1 MIILIIRVMALT
13 SVLTWHFMSKGARI
27 TSKSNAMRNVA
38 NSIWSC
44 TNTINCTNIDKQTC
58 LNENLDTGN
67 YTVQT
72 PDTTINWTTRKISVP
87 QVESITFRLKDNPT
101 AVPDHLN
108 HFVDNSTLSFADNG
122 NISNTTSTFNHA
134 NKMIRYNIS
143 PMLRTCFL
151 ACAGIIL
158 FFIPFIIVGNI
169 MVVLAVYQHRKLRTA
184 LNVLLAFLACFDII
198 MGFPTIPLYAM
209 YYINAELFN
218 NFKYLCIFRFF
229 SVVFSGNGSINT
241 LMVVSIDRYI
251 AVLHPLKYKRLM
263 TKKRAKFLAIGVT
276 IYATFTA
283 VLPVFFNTWDRMLPC
298 YFNNVVPKWFSRY
311 VSTFILSVSLI
322 ISASCY
328 YAIFRA
334 TKRHRQRMKKVNV
347 ARMND
352 IFRSQLEKETRTAK
366 IMAVVLVIF
375 IIFWFPFTIS
385 YFLNFLLSNESHE
398 IMKTFAITLAML
410 NSFCN
415 AIIYCWLKKDFR
427 DAFTGMLRMRQTK

>member
-1 MIILIIRVMALT
+1 MFILRIRVMALT
-13 SVLTWHFMSKGARI
+13 SVLTWQFMSKGALI

-38 NSIWSC
+38 NSIWNC
-44 TNTINCTNIDKQTC
+44 AKTINCTNIDKPTC
-58 LNENLDTGN
+58 VNKNLDTEN
-67 YTVQT
+67 CTVQT
-72 PDTTINWTTRKISVP
+72 PDTTINWTTLNISVP
-87 QVESITFRLKDNPT
+87 QVERITFRLKDNPT
-101 AVPDHLN
+101 EVPEHLN
-108 HFVDNSTLSFADNG
+108 NIVDSSTISFADTG

-134 NKMIRYNIS
+134 NKIIRYNIS
-143 PMLRTCFL
+143 SMLRTCFL

-158 FFIPFIIVGNI
+158 FFIPFIIGGNV

-198 MGFPTIPLYAM
+198 IGFPTIPLYAM

-229 SVVFSGNGSINT
+229 SVVFSGSGSINT

-251 AVLHPLKYKRLM
+251 AVLHPLQYKRLM

-427 DAFTGMLRMRQTK
+427 DAFTGMLYMRQTK